1 MKEKKRRNEKE
12 EAYFAAG
19 ISAPSAR
26 ATLLPGDAWGY
37 AIPSSSSLLT
47 RRSFFTSAFSLSL
60 SLSLSLLM

>member
-26 ATLLPGDAWGY
+26 ATLLPGDTWGDTC
-37 AIPSSSSLLT
+37 AFLLFPP
-47 RRSFFTSAFSLSL
+47 RA
-60 SLSLSLLM
+60 